1 MAVVISALS
10 GREILDSRGRPTV
23 EVDLDLSDGSRGRAS
38 VPSGESKGRHEAV
51 ELRDGDPARYAG
63 LGVRR
68 AVENVEQVVA
78 PALVGLELPELETV
92 DSLLRELDGTEDKS
106 RLGANCTLA
115 VSLAFARASASSSA
129 LPLWKY
135 LARGG
140 APLLP
145 LPMVNMISGGLH
157 ARGTL
162 AIQDFLVLPLGAS
175 SYGEAL
181 ETCVAV
187 HAALGRVL
195 AERGHST
202 LRADEGGY
210 GPSLDSVTD
219 AFELLELAVA
229 RAGHEPGTDVAFAL
243 DVASTHFYDPASG
256 LYRLDAGGTA
266 IDAEGL
272 VGLLAGWVSAF
283 PIVSIEDGLAEDD
296 WDGWQMLT
304 AELGAR
310 VQLVGDD
317 LFTTSLARLE
327 RGIEL
332 GAANAVLVKMNQIG
346 TLSETIAVVERGRAA
361 GYRSVVSARSG
372 ETEDPALADLAVAT
386 GAGQIKIGST
396 TQSERLAKYNEL
408 LRIEQQLGSRAE
420 YAGRAALA
428 PDEPR
433 WAHLP

>member
-1 MAVVISALS
+1 MPVVIAALK

-51 ELRDGDPARYAG
+51 ELRDGDPARFAG

-68 AVENVEQVVA
+68 AVENVEQLVA
-78 PALVGLELPELETV
+78 PALVGMELSRLEAV
-92 DSLLRELDGTEDKS
+92 DSVLLELDGTADKS
-106 RLGANCTLA
+106 RLGANCILA
-115 VSLAFARASASSSA
+115 VSLAFARAAAASNG
-129 LPLWKY
+129 LPLWRY
-135 LARGG
+135 LGCDA

-157 ARGTL
+157 ARGGL
-162 AIQDFLVLPLGAS
+162 AIQDFLVLPLSAS
-175 SYGEAL
+175 SFAEAL
-181 ETCVAV
+181 ETSVGV

-195 AERGHST
+195 GERGSST

-210 GPSLDSVTD
+210 GPALGSVTE
-219 AFELLELAVA
+219 ALELLELAVT
-229 RAGHEPGTDVAFAL
+229 RAGHEPGTDVAFGL
-243 DVASTHFYDPASG
+243 DVAATHFYDAASG
-256 LYRLDAGGTA
+256 SYRLDDGRTVDAGGLV
-266 IDAEGL
+266 ELL
-272 VGLLAGWVSAF
+272 VGWVREF

-296 WDGWQMLT
+296 WDGWRTLT
-304 AELGAR
+304 AELGAE

-346 TLSETIAVVERGRAA
+346 TLSETIAVVEGARAA
-361 GYRSVVSARSG
+361 GYRSIVSARSG
-372 ETEDPALADLAVAT
+372 ETEDAALADLAVAT
-386 GAGQIKIGST
+386 RAGQIKIGST

-408 LRIEQQLGSRAE
+408 LRIEEELGSGAD
-420 YAGRAALA
+420 YAGRFALV
-428 PDEPR
+428 PERDR
-433 WAHLP
+433 DLQR